1 MAIRSMTAFARAVSN
16 TPQGVWGIEIRSLN
30 HRYFEFSLK
39 VPPALSSLENRI
51 RDFTQ
56 AVLRRGKVTV
66 SLTRE
71 SASGEEANRPVID
84 ESAVRFYAASVKK
97 LKRKFRLDGD
107 LSVSDLLR
115 LPGIFT
121 AEERKTDV
129 EKVWP
134 FLKRLLDQGLKK
146 AVTAKQLEG
155 RKLSRDI
162 LARLGEIRAAV
173 AKIEK
178 SAGGQ
183 NDRIF
188 KKLSERMNAILK
200 DHPGDPDRLAREA
213 AFLAERSDITEE
225 IVRMKSH
232 LDLFKARLGGGAEI
246 GRELDFLCQEMN
258 REVNTMGSKAQLFEI
273 ATEVVF
279 VKGELEKIREQIQNI
294 E

>member
-16 TPQGVWGIEIRSLN
+16 TPEGAWGIEIRSLN

-39 VPPALSSLENRI
+39 VPPALGSLENRI
-51 RDFTQ
+51 RDFVQ
-56 AVLRRGKVTV
+56 ASLRRGKVTV
-66 SLTRE
+66 SLMRE
-71 SASGEEANRPVID
+71 SASGEAANRAVID

-97 LKRKFRLDGD
+97 LKRKFRLGGD

-121 AEERKTDV
+121 AEERKTDA
-129 EKVWP
+129 EKIWP
-134 FLKRLLDQGLKK
+134 SLQRLLVQGLKK
-146 AVTAKQLEG
+146 AVTAKHLEG
-155 RKLSRDI
+155 RKLSQDI
-162 LARLGEIRAAV
+162 LTRLGLIRVAL

-178 SAGGQ
+178 SAAGQ
-183 NDRIF
+183 NERIL

-200 DHPGDPDRLAREA
+200 DHPADPDRLAREA

-258 REVNTMGSKAQLFEI
+258 REVNTLGSKAQLFEV